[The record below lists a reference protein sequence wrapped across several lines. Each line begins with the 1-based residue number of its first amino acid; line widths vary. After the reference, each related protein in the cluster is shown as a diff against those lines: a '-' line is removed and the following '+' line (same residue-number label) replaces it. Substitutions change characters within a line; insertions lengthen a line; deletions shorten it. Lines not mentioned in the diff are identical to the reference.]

1 MAVKGNKNHIN
12 ATLVGGH
19 ALKYGNIIAGVSG
32 ARFDVERGLGVKDPI
47 DSRGTAYR
55 AFIGLSDMRASE
67 TLSFN
72 VYALREHASNVRLSV
87 EEKIVP
93 IKWSDTSPDV
103 KLSYSGNDLQVA
115 QTNFFGNTST

>member
-12 ATLVGGH
+12 ATFVAGH
-19 ALKYGNIIAGVSG
+19 ALDYGNIVAGISG
-32 ARFDVERGLGVKDPI
+32 ARFDVEKGLGVKDPI

-67 TLSFN
+67 ILSFN
-72 VYALREHASNVRLSV
+72 AHAFREHADNVRLSV

-93 IKWSDTSPDV
+93 IKWSDVSPDV
-103 KLSYSGNDLQVA
+103 TYSYSGSERQVA
-115 QTNFFGNTST
+115 RTNFFGNTST

>member
-1 MAVKGNKNHIN
+1 MKGNKNHIN

-32 ARFDVERGLGVKDPI
+32 ARFDVEKGLGVKDPI

-55 AFIGLSDMRASE
+55 AFIGLSDMRVSE

-72 VYALREHASNVRLSV
+72 AHAFREYASNVRLSV
-87 EEKIVP
+87 AEKIVP

-103 KLSYSGNDLQVA
+103 TYNYSGNELQVA
-115 QTNFFGNTST
+115 RTNFFGNKKT